1 MTHMPLNRT
10 ATVSRPDARPDGAFS
25 TFRPASPANDLIH
38 ALIEAAGR
46 AEIERTRAW

>member
-1 MTHMPLNRT
+1 MTHMPPHRT
-10 ATVSRPDARPDGAFS
+10 ATTSRPDTRRPAAFS
-25 TFRPASPANDLIH
+25 AIGPADDLID